1 MLNLIE
7 KTTNFLGTQKFSIN
21 LADGTIIIRVKDGG
35 SKCCCIDIR
44 GMYNELK
51 GKEKGKQEVFPIMLK
66 QHIDNLIDKNI
77 DDEEEKEIAKSISC
91 AVIGGTFIF

>member
-21 LADGTIIIRVKDGG
+21 LADGTIIVRVKNGG

-51 GKEKGKQEVFPIMLK
+51 GEEKPKQEFFPVLLK
-66 QHIDNLIDKNI
+66 QKIDNLIDENI
-77 DDEEEKEIAKSISC
+77 DDEEEKEIAKSISY